1 MIGPKRTL
9 AWQELDTLAAEVRSQ
24 HLRDLFDSD
33 PGRFPRMSA
42 QLDDLLLDYSKNR
55 VTDAV
60 MSALFSLARHQDVE
74 SWRDRML
81 AGERINLTENRAVL
95 HVALRNRSNE
105 PMLCDGQDV
114 MPSVNKELA
123 RIRGFVEPV
132 RAGNICGSTDRP
144 FTDVVNIG
152 IGGSDLGPMM
162 VTEALR
168 PYADPML
175 RVHFVSNVDGA
186 HLADT
191 LDRLAPETTL
201 FIVASKTFTTQETMT
216 NARSA
221 RAWLI
226 RALGE
231 AAVGQHFT
239 AVSTDLAATAAFG
252 IPAERVFGFWNW
264 VGGRYSLWSA
274 IGLPIALG
282 IGMGRFED
290 LLSGAHVMDQHFAE
304 TPMERNLPVILA
316 LLGIWNRNFLGAT
329 SHAILPYEQ
338 HLHRLPAYLQQA
350 DMESNGKRVKRDG
363 EPVDCETAPLIW
375 GEPGTNGQHAFF
387 QMLHQGTD
395 IIPADFLVGAET
407 LTPLGDHH
415 DKLLANCLAQSE
427 ALMRGRTLDEA
438 QALLTAAG
446 MDDAAAAKLAPHK
459 VFEGNRPSNTLVY
472 QRLDPET
479 LGKLIALYEHK
490 IFVQGIVWGIDSFDQ
505 WGVELGKELAGRILP
520 ELGGAPG
527 TGHDSST
534 EGLIKHIRGMRL
546 G

>member
-9 AWQELDTLAAEVRSQ
+9 AWQELITLAAEVRSQ

-74 SWRDRML
+74 SWRDRMF
-81 AGERINLTENRAVL
+81 AGEKINLTENRAVL

-105 PMLCDGQDV
+105 PMLCNGEDV
-114 MPSVNKELA
+114 MPAVNEELA
-123 RIRGFVEPV
+123 RIRAFAEPV
-132 RAGNICGSTDRP
+132 RAGDIRGSTDRP

-152 IGGSDLGPMM
+152 IGGSDLGPVM

-168 PYADPML
+168 PYADPRL

-231 AAVGQHFT
+231 SAVGQHFA

-252 IPAERVFGFWNW
+252 IPAARVFGFWNW

-274 IGLPIALG
+274 IGLPIALA
-282 IGMGRFED
+282 IGMRRFED
-290 LLSGAHVMDQHFAE
+290 LLNGAHVMDQHFAE

-363 EPVDCETAPLIW
+363 ESVDCETAPLIW

-427 ALMRGRTLDEA
+427 ALMRGRTLEEA
-438 QALLTAAG
+438 RSELVAAG
-446 MDDAAAAKLAPHK
+446 MDATAAAKLAPHK

-505 WGVELGKELAGRILP
+505 WGVELGKELANRILP

-527 TGHDSST
+527 AGHDSST
-534 EGLIKHIRGMRL
+534 EGLIKHIQSTRL
-546 G
+546 R